1 MGKLQGVKHMNIKT
15 FIQRHP
21 VASYFGVAYLFSY
34 GGFLVL
40 VGPKLLRGE
49 AMQSTD
55 ALLLFPVIIIGVCLT
70 GIALTGIVDGRSG
83 LRDLFSRI
91 GRWRVDVRW
100 YAVALLIPPV
110 LILAVLFTFRTLV
123 SPVFTPKL
131 FPLGILFGLVPGFF
145 EEIGWT
151 GYAFPKMQ
159 LKRSALAAG
168 ILLGVLWGL
177 WHAPV
182 VDYLGA
188 AAPHGMYW
196 LPFFLAFVALVT
208 AMRVLIVWVY
218 SNTSSVLL
226 AQLMHASST
235 GSLVVLSPLSVS
247 PTQEV
252 LWYAVYAIV
261 LWILVALVVARYGKR
276 LVRQP
281 MQVLAR

>member
-1 MGKLQGVKHMNIKT
+1 MNIKA

-21 VASYFGVAYLFSY
+21 VSTYFGLAFLLSY
-34 GGFLVL
+34 GGFLVV

-55 ALLLFPVIIIGVCLT
+55 AFILFPVIVIGVCLG
-70 GIALTGIVDGRSG
+70 GITLTAIVDGRSG
-83 LRDLFSRI
+83 LRDLFSHI

-100 YAVALLIPPV
+100 YAVALLTPPV
-110 LILAVLFTFRTLV
+110 LILVVLLTFRALV
-123 SPVFTPKL
+123 SPAFAPNI
-131 FPLGILFGLVPGFF
+131 FPLGILFGIFPGFF
-145 EEIGWT
+145 EEVGWT
-151 GYAFPKMQ
+151 GYAFPRMRAKHG
-159 LKRSALAAG
+159 ALAAS

-188 AAPHGMYW
+188 AAPHGSYW
-196 LPFFLAFVALVT
+196 APFFLAFIALVA

-218 SNTSSVLL
+218 SNTGSVLL

-235 GSLVVLSPLSVS
+235 GFLVILSPSHVS
-247 PTQEV
+247 PAQET
-252 LWYAVYAIV
+252 LWYAVYAAV
-261 LWILVALVVARYGKR
+261 LWVVVAIVAARYGNR

-281 MQVLAR
+281 MQTMQTSIK